1 MSPNHE
7 SFLSRA
13 LELARKAWGDTHPNP
28 MVGCVL
34 VENDEIVAE
43 GFHVR
48 AGEPHAEVR
57 CLRDLG
63 RQPREGATLYVTLEP
78 CSTLGRTPPCVEAIL
93 GAGLRRVVVGTRDP
107 NPTHAGGGIE
117 LLRDSGV
124 EVIEQ
129 EGELAAECVDLN
141 LIYNHHILRG
151 EPFLALK
158 LAVSADGKLAEKPGL
173 ASEVTGSAA
182 RADVM
187 RWRRL
192 FPAIAVGAGTVIVDD
207 PRLTARLPDG
217 EWCPRRI
224 ILDGKLSS
232 VPETEPLPKV
242 YSDEFRENTYVVTA
256 FGSCPRRRAILADAG
271 VPFRELRAD
280 AKGGFYLSDWKA
292 LCASE
297 GLSGVFC
304 EGGAIVAG
312 RLLEEQLLDYLF
324 WYQSPKRFEH
334 SEGPAAPDFDAFA
347 LNQPRKTELGKDRL
361 IRGHLA

>member
-1 MSPNHE
+1 
-7 SFLSRA
+7 
-13 LELARKAWGDTHPNP
+13 

-48 AGEPHAEVR
+48 AGEPHAEVA
-57 CLRDLG
+57 CLRNLG
-63 RQPREGATLYVTLEP
+63 RSPHPEATLFVTLEP

-93 GAGLRRVVVGTRDP
+93 GAGIRRVVVGTRDP
-107 NPTHAGGGIE
+107 NPVHAGGGIE

-129 EGELAAECVDLN
+129 DGELAAECADLN
-141 LIYNHHILRG
+141 LIYNHQIVRN

-158 LAVSADGKLAEKPGL
+158 LAVSADGKLSEKPGV
-173 ASEVTGSAA
+173 ASEVTGSEA

-232 VPETEPLPKV
+232 VPENKPLPQV
-242 YSDEFRENTYVVTA
+242 YSDEFREKTYVVTA

-280 AKGGFYLSDWKA
+280 AKGGFYLSEWKA

-297 GLSGVFC
+297 GLTGVFC
-304 EGGAIVAG
+304 EGGAIVA
-312 RLLEEQLLDYLF
+312 RQLLEERLLDYLF
-324 WYQSPKRFEH
+324 WYESPKRFEH
-334 SEGPAAPDFDAFA
+334 PEAPAAPPLQSFG
-347 LNQPRKTELGKDRL
+347 LHQSRKAELGEDRL
-361 IRGHLA
+361 IRGHLS